1 MTRFSVIESVRHLIE
16 QYRSFIKSSYRLP
29 DPALHLGEADRGI
42 IMFRKLLRDQ
52 IEAVQN
58 GGDPIGTNRDPA
70 KDEVIHLIQDGLSAF
85 SFAAAQANRK

>member
-1 MTRFSVIESVRHLIE
+1 MSKNAERPHFVSAARHGLARPSISH
-16 QYRSFIKSSYRLP
+16 QRMP
-29 DPALHLGEADRGI
+29 DPTH
-42 IMFRKLLRDQ
+42 RKLLRDQ

-58 GGDPIGTNRDPA
+58 GADPIGTNRDPA